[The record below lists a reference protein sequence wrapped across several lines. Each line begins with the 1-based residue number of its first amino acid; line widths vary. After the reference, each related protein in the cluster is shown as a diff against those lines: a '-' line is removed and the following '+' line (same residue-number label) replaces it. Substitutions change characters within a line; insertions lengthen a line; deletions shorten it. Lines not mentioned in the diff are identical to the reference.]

1 MATFTLTNVGLL
13 IDSLAVDGFA
23 NQLNLE
29 ASADEHDITT
39 LRSGG
44 WRRKMVGHG
53 MFTLSATGF
62 QDFATTGV
70 DPVFPVSAVGGLN
83 YFAVCPTGGDSVAD
97 PAFFGSG
104 RLNTYTPLTGAA
116 GAPATFTFGWG
127 GTGRLVQGQVLHPVA
142 ARTAT
147 GTGTAAAFTAPTAAQ
162 TLYAGFHVLAVSGT
176 GSITFKIQTDD
187 NSSFTSATDR
197 ITSSAFTA
205 VGAGS
210 GSLAGALTGETHV
223 RAAWTISGFTSV
235 TFAVVAGVA

>member
-29 ASADEHDITT
+29 ASADEQDITT

-44 WRRKMVGHG
+44 WRRKLPGLG
-53 MFTLSATGF
+53 MFTISTTGF
-62 QDFATTGV
+62 QDYATTGV
-70 DPVFPVSAVGGLN
+70 DPVFPVTGVGGLN
-83 YFAVCPTGGDSVAD
+83 YYAVSPAGGDSVGD
-97 PAFFGSG
+97 PTFFGSG
-104 RLNTYTPLTGAA
+104 RLNAYTPLTGQVGTVA
-116 GAPATFTFGWG
+116 GFTYTWG
-127 GTGRLVQGQVLHPVA
+127 GTGRLVRGQMLHPVA

-162 TLYAGFHVLAVSGT
+162 TLYAGFHVLAVSGS

-187 NSSFTSATDR
+187 NSGFTSATDR

-210 GSLAGALTGETHV
+210 GSLAGALAGETHV

>member
-1 MATFTLTNVGLL
+1 MAAFTLTNVGLL

-29 ASADEHDITT
+29 ASADEQDVTT

-44 WRRKMVGHG
+44 WRQKMTGHS
-53 MFTLSATGF
+53 MFTVSATGF
-62 QDFATTGV
+62 QDYATTGV
-70 DPVFPVSAVGGLN
+70 DPRFPVSATGGVN
-83 YFAVCPTGGDSVAD
+83 YFAVAPTGGDTVAD
-97 PAFFGSG
+97 PVFFGSG
-104 RLNTYTPLTGAA
+104 NLNAMTPITGAVGTVAGFTYT
-116 GAPATFTFGWG
+116 WG
-127 GTGRLVQGQVLHPVA
+127 GTGRLVRGQMLHPVA

-147 GTGTAAAFTAPTAAQ
+147 GTGTAATFTPPTAAQ
-162 TLYAGFHVLAVSGT
+162 TLYAGFHVLAVSGS

-187 NSSFTSATDR
+187 NSGFTSATDR

-205 VGAGS
+205 VGAGA